1 MSGCETPGLMPV
13 EVALEMILAKVPPA
27 PSCETVYL
35 EQAVG
40 RVLADSPQAS
50 VDVPPADNS
59 SMDGY
64 AVRMSDVSAGK
75 ALPVSQRIPAGQAP
89 QPLAKGSVARIF
101 TGAEIPAGADA
112 VIMQE
117 QAEVTPEGV
126 LFSAQVAAGENIR
139 RQGQDLRAGQ
149 PVLAKGTRLMPA
161 DIGVLASTGLDSV
174 LVYRPLK
181 VAILSTGDELV
192 DPGEALGPGQ
202 IYNSNRFVLSA
213 LLTQMGCVPVDIGRV
228 ADTAEDTRQALE
240 KAAAQADCI
249 ISTGGVSV
257 GEEDHVKAAV
267 ESLGE
272 LSVWKLKIKPGK
284 PLAFGHVQGVPFFGL
299 PGNPAST
306 LVTFCVIA
314 RSFILQ
320 MQGAQAKVPLT
331 FQVPAG
337 FTRKPALRQEYLRAR
352 IEQQRIVPFY
362 NQNSG
367 VLSSASWADGLAIV
381 PPDTAVQEGD
391 AVAFIPFS
399 ELLG

>member
-13 EVALEMILAKVPPA
+13 EVALEMILAKVPEV

-64 AVRMSDVSAGK
+64 AVRLSDLTAGK

-89 QPLAKGSVARIF
+89 QPLVEGSVARIF
-101 TGAEIPAGADA
+101 TGAEIPVGADA

-126 LFSAQVAAGENIR
+126 LFSAQVSVGENIR

-228 ADTAEDTRQALE
+228 ADTADDTRQALE

-320 MQGAQAKVPLT
+320 MQGAQAKAPLT

-337 FTRKPALRQEYLRAR
+337 FARKPAIRQEYLRAR
-352 IEQQRIVPFY
+352 IEQQRVVPFY

>member
-13 EVALEMILAKVPPA
+13 EVALEMILAKVPEV

-64 AVRMSDVSAGK
+64 AVRLSDLTAGK

-89 QPLAKGSVARIF
+89 QPLVEGSVARIF
-101 TGAEIPAGADA
+101 TGAEIPVGADA

-126 LFSAQVAAGENIR
+126 LFSAQVSVGENIR

-228 ADTAEDTRQALE
+228 ADTADDTRQALE

-337 FTRKPALRQEYLRAR
+337 FARKPAIRQEYLRAR
-352 IEQQRIVPFY
+352 IEQQRVVPFY

>member
-13 EVALEMILAKVPPA
+13 EVALEMILAKVPEV

-64 AVRMSDVSAGK
+64 AVRLSDLTAGK

-228 ADTAEDTRQALE
+228 ADTADDTRQALE

-337 FTRKPALRQEYLRAR
+337 FARKPALRQEYLRAR
-352 IEQQRIVPFY
+352 IEQQRVVPFY

-381 PPDTAVQEGD
+381 LPDTAVQEGD

>member
-64 AVRMSDVSAGK
+64 AVRLSDLTAGK

-89 QPLAKGSVARIF
+89 QPLAEGTVARIF

-228 ADTAEDTRQALE
+228 ADTADDTRQALE

>member
-13 EVALEMILAKVPPA
+13 EVALEMILAKVPEA

-64 AVRMSDVSAGK
+64 AVRLSDLTAGK

-89 QPLAKGSVARIF
+89 QPLAEGSVARIF

-228 ADTAEDTRQALE
+228 ADTADDTRQALE

-320 MQGAQAKVPLT
+320 MQGAQAKAPLT

-352 IEQQRIVPFY
+352 IEQQRVVPFY

>member
-13 EVALEMILAKVPPA
+13 EVALEMILAKVPEA

-64 AVRMSDVSAGK
+64 AVRLSDLTAGK

-89 QPLAKGSVARIF
+89 QPLAEGSVARIF

-228 ADTAEDTRQALE
+228 ADTADDTRQALE

-320 MQGAQAKVPLT
+320 MQGAQAKAPLT